1 VSAVLVATGT
11 CGLAAQARAPVAPT
25 ETLTFEGAVT
35 RALSASPRIAA
46 ARLRRAI
53 ALASREVAAER
64 PNPEVRFEL
73 EKEAPKE
80 AYTVALPVELGGKR
94 GRRIAVADAALRTGE
109 AEFAQ
114 VVTELRADVHRAYFA
129 RVAASERR
137 ALLEELETL
146 AGRVRDAAQARFDAG
161 GVPRLDVLQAQ
172 LALDDVRNQAE
183 AARGAEEA
191 ARVTLNTLLGLP
203 MDSATSLATG
213 FDPGPPIDRQA
224 ALAQARTASTELSTL
239 DRRLDEARAQLAL
252 AHALRTPD
260 IAPELALTRRA
271 EPEFGTGWRT
281 ALGITVPLFTTHS
294 AGVHVEEATIAQL
307 TGERAAL
314 ETQRAGE
321 VAAAAAVATT
331 ARQQYIRYRDE
342 ILPDVEP
349 VPRPITI

>member
-1 VSAVLVATGT
+1 M
-11 CGLAAQARAPVAPT
+11 
-25 ETLTFEGAVT
+25 E
-35 RALSASPRIAA
+35 
-46 ARLRRAI
+46 
-53 ALASREVAAER
+53 
-64 PNPEVRFEL
+64 
-73 EKEAPKE
+73 
-80 AYTVALPVELGGKR
+80 
-94 GRRIAVADAALRTGE
+94 
-109 AEFAQ
+109 
-114 VVTELRADVHRAYFA
+114 
-129 RVAASERR
+129 
-137 ALLEELETL
+137 
-146 AGRVRDAAQARFDAG
+146 
-161 GVPRLDVLQAQ
+161 
-172 LALDDVRNQAE
+172 
-183 AARGAEEA
+183 
-191 ARVTLNTLLGLP
+191 
-203 MDSATSLATG
+203 SATPLATG

-342 ILPDVEP
+342 ILPQAADVDRMADDAYRLGQTGIAVYLQALQSTRDLRLRAIQAAADLEDARADLERAIAAP
-349 VPRPITI
+349 LGSKP